1 MEPWDGEGTPALLWF
16 ISSFSGGASGQW
28 IFVER
33 MKAASRRR
41 AHIQPRNIYQRL
53 RRAWGRVQD
62 RAGSRAPQGLPL
74 SPASKSCLFDT
85 TEQPR
90 RTMME
95 AQAKSRLAGIQRRVR
110 AALIRIRRSTTK
122 KERFLLTRGGTIQAG
137 LMEKG
142 DPGSARSSRR
152 EQGGEGEMGTQ
163 INRNRIGGKKEASF
177 SLPPASRFSP
187 SLCSWQQ
194 SGSCDVFPLMQWDW
208 IPSGRVLLLG
218 LPSGKKGE
226 R

>member
-1 MEPWDGEGTPALLWF
+1 MDICRKNESCKQATSPHPTKKYLSAPTKGLGTRPGSCRLQGT
-16 ISSFSGGASGQW
+16 SGFTTVTS
-28 IFVER
+28 
-33 MKAASRRR
+33 
-41 AHIQPRNIYQRL
+41 IQILSL
-53 RRAWGRVQD
+53 RHNRTTT
-62 RAGSRAPQGLPL
+62 
-74 SPASKSCLFDT
+74 KS
-85 TEQPR
+85 
-90 RTMME
+90 MME

-122 KERFLLTRGGTIQAG
+122 KERFPLTHRGTIQAG

-187 SLCSWQQ
+187 RSLRSWQR